1 MALSRRFTQRATGNI
16 WPGFVDAMTALLLV
30 LMFVL
35 TIFMIIQSVLAE
47 RILDQDTELDSLT
60 GQLSDLADA
69 LGLERARSEDLT
81 EQIGTLSTT
90 LEDAEAQA
98 LAQSA
103 LIATLTQRIDTAEAT
118 IAARDAAIT
127 QFEDRVAGLLAQ
139 NAELGAGLSAAE
151 GEVAGLRATLAE
163 TEEARDLALN
173 EAEALN
179 LTLASL
185 RQEIDVQTENARLA
199 AARAD
204 ALDALVADL
213 RAEGAAQETRLTD
226 LLAALERA
234 QVAEANLGASLAER
248 EAALAASEA
257 EAAELA
263 DNLDA
268 LEAAR
273 IAELAAAEALRTR
286 LADAE
291 GALSEVEAERLAE
304 LAAAEALR
312 ERLANADAELT
323 AMTLA
328 LEERRREA
336 EETLTLLAAA
346 EAARDRL
353 SGELELAR
361 DGITQSDRD
370 RALLATAQAELR
382 EAEARSAAEARRV
395 ALLNEQV
402 AALRTQLGSLEGLL
416 QAAEARD
423 ADAQIQL
430 QSLGNRLNTALAQ
443 VASEQRARARL
454 EEAERI
460 RLEEEARRLEEEA
473 QDLARYQSEF
483 FRQMRDLLGDQEG
496 VRIEGDRFVF
506 ASSVLFD
513 TGQVALSSQGQQE
526 IAKVAEILFAV
537 ADQIPDTVDWVL
549 RVDGHT
555 DNVPIF
561 GGGKYSNNW
570 ELSQGRALSVV
581 EYMID
586 ALGIPAERLAPTGF
600 GEFQPIN
607 PEDTPEARAQ
617 NRRIELKFTEQ

>member
-35 TIFMIIQSVLAE
+35 TIFMVVQSVLAE

-60 GQLSDLADA
+60 GQLSDLANA
-69 LGLERARSEDLT
+69 LGLERARTTELT
-81 EQIGTLSTT
+81 DQVGTLSAT

-118 IAARDAAIT
+118 IAERDASIT
-127 QFEDRVAGLLAQ
+127 AFEDRVAGLLAQ

-151 GEVAGLRATLAE
+151 EETAGLRATLAE
-163 TEEARDLALN
+163 VEAARDQAIT

-185 RQEIDVQTENARLA
+185 REEIDVQTENARLA
-199 AARAD
+199 AAQAD
-204 ALDALVADL
+204 ALEALVADL
-213 RAEGAAQETRLTD
+213 RAQGAAQETRLTD
-226 LLAALERA
+226 LLAALERT
-234 QVAEANLGASLAER
+234 QVAEASLSEALAER

-257 EAAELA
+257 EAAQLEES
-263 DNLDA
+263 LDA
-268 LEAAR
+268 AEASR
-273 IAELAAAEALRTR
+273 LAELAAAQALRTR

-291 GALSEVEAERLAE
+291 GALTSAEAARLAE
-304 LAAAEALR
+304 VAAAEALR
-312 ERLANADAELT
+312 ERLANADTELT

-353 SGELELAR
+353 EGELELNR
-361 DGITQSDRD
+361 DGTTQADRD

-382 EAEARSAAEARRV
+382 EAEAQSAADARRV

-416 QAAEARD
+416 QASEARD

-430 QSLGNRLNTALAQ
+430 ESLGNRLNTALAQ

-454 EEAERI
+454 EEAERL
-460 RLEEEARRLEEEA
+460 RLEEEARRLEAEA
-473 QDLARYQSEF
+473 QDLAQYQSEF
-483 FRQMRDLLGDQEG
+483 FRQLRDLLGDQEG

-513 TGQVALSSQGQQE
+513 TGEVALSPQGQAE

-537 ADQIPDTVDWVL
+537 ADQIPDSVNWVL

-555 DNVPIF
+555 DNVPVS
-561 GGGKYSNNW
+561 GGGKYASNW

-586 ALGIPAERLAPTGF
+586 ALGIPPTRLAPTGF
-600 GEFQPIN
+600 GEFQPVN
-607 PEDTPEARAQ
+607 TADTPEARAQ

>member
-35 TIFMIIQSVLAE
+35 TIFMIVQSVLAE

-60 GQLSDLADA
+60 GQLSDLANA
-69 LGLERARSEDLT
+69 LGLERARSAELT
-81 EQIGTLSTT
+81 SEIGTLSTT

-103 LIATLTQRIDTAEAT
+103 LIATLTQRIDVAEAT
-118 IAARDAAIT
+118 IADRDAAIT
-127 QFEDRVAGLLAQ
+127 AFEDRVAGLLAQ
-139 NAELGAGLSAAE
+139 NAELGAGLETAE
-151 GEVAGLRATLAE
+151 GEAADLRLTLAE
-163 TEEARDLALN
+163 VEAARDQALS

-185 RQEIDVQTENARLA
+185 RQEIDVQTETARLA

-234 QVAEANLGASLAER
+234 QVAEASLEETLSER
-248 EAALAASEA
+248 EAALAAS
-257 EAAELA
+257 AAEVATLSE
-263 DNLDA
+263 DLDA
-268 LEAAR
+268 LETAR
-273 IAELAAAEALRTR
+273 LAELAAAEALRTR
-286 LADAE
+286 LSDAE
-291 GALSEVEAERLAE
+291 GALSEAEAARLAE
-304 LAAAEALR
+304 QAAAEALR

-328 LEERRREA
+328 LEERRRDA
-336 EETLTLLAAA
+336 ENTLTLLAAA
-346 EAARDRL
+346 EAARDRMA
-353 SGELELAR
+353 SELA
-361 DGITQSDRD
+361 QSQEGVSQAERD
-370 RALLATAQAELR
+370 RALLATAQAELQQ
-382 EAEARSAAEARRV
+382 AEAQSAEDARRV

-423 ADAQIQL
+423 TEAQIQL

-443 VASEQRARARL
+443 VASEQRARAVL
-454 EEAERI
+454 EEAERL
-460 RLEEEARRLEEEA
+460 RLEEEARRLEAEA

-483 FRQMRDLLGDQEG
+483 FRQLRDLLGDQEG

-513 TGQVALSSQGQQE
+513 TGEVALSPQGQAE
-526 IAKVAEILFAV
+526 IAKVAQILFAV
-537 ADQIPDTVDWVL
+537 ADQIPASVDWVL

-555 DNVPIF
+555 DNVPIV
-561 GGGKYSNNW
+561 GGGKYANNW

-586 ALGIPAERLAPTGF
+586 ALGIPPERLAPTGF
-600 GEFQPIN
+600 GEFQPIDTA
-607 PEDTPEARAQ
+607 DTPEARSQ

>member
-1 MALSRRFTQRATGNI
+1 MAVSRRFTQRATGNI

-35 TIFMIIQSVLAE
+35 TIFMIVQSVLAE

-60 GQLSDLADA
+60 GQLSDLANA
-69 LGLERARSEDLT
+69 LGLERARSAELT
-81 EQIGTLSTT
+81 SEIGTLSTT

-103 LIATLTQRIDTAEAT
+103 LIATLTQRIDVAEAT
-118 IAARDAAIT
+118 IADRDAAIT
-127 QFEDRVAGLLAQ
+127 AFEDRVAGLLAQ
-139 NAELGAGLSAAE
+139 NAELGAGLETAE
-151 GEVAGLRATLAE
+151 GEAADLRLTLAE
-163 TEEARDLALN
+163 VEAARDQALS

-185 RQEIDVQTENARLA
+185 RQEIDVQTETARLA

-234 QVAEANLGASLAER
+234 QVAEASLEETLSER
-248 EAALAASEA
+248 EAALAES
-257 EAAELA
+257 AAEVATLA
-263 DNLDA
+263 EDLDA
-268 LEAAR
+268 LETAR
-273 IAELAAAEALRTR
+273 LAELAAAEALRTR
-286 LADAE
+286 LSDAE
-291 GALSEVEAERLAE
+291 GALSEAEAARLAE

-328 LEERRREA
+328 LEERRRDA
-336 EETLTLLAAA
+336 ENTLTLLAAA
-346 EAARDRL
+346 EAARDRMA
-353 SGELELAR
+353 SELA
-361 DGITQSDRD
+361 QSQEGVSQAERD
-370 RALLATAQAELR
+370 RALLATAQAELQQ
-382 EAEARSAAEARRV
+382 AEAQSAEDARRV

-423 ADAQIQL
+423 TEAQIQL

-443 VASEQRARARL
+443 VASEQRARAVL
-454 EEAERI
+454 EEAERL
-460 RLEEEARRLEEEA
+460 RLEEEARRLEAEA

-483 FRQMRDLLGDQEG
+483 FRQLRDLLGDQEG

-513 TGQVALSSQGQQE
+513 TGEVALSPQGQAE
-526 IAKVAEILFAV
+526 IAKVAQILFAV
-537 ADQIPDTVDWVL
+537 ADQIPASVDWVL

-555 DNVPIF
+555 DNVPIV
-561 GGGKYSNNW
+561 GGGKYANNW

-586 ALGIPAERLAPTGF
+586 ALGIPPERLAPTGF
-600 GEFQPIN
+600 GEFQPIDTA
-607 PEDTPEARAQ
+607 DTPEARSQ